1 MAGRGVSLAS
11 RVVDAATP
19 GEVWV
24 TRTVTELVA
33 GCGLTFEPRGDH
45 TLKGFPDPVTLLAA
59 VDAYAQFVHGRRPGP
74 RRTSTRAR

>member
-1 MAGRGVSLAS
+1 VAGRGVSLAS

-24 TRTVTELVA
+24 TRTVTDLVA

-59 VDAYAQFVHGRRPGP
+59 VDA
-74 RRTSTRAR
+74 